1 MEKKKKNGKKKQ
13 MKKRKEIQKRKMKKI
28 IEFVGIR
35 IIAFFIFNLPI
46 LFYCFC
52 CYLTSNI

>member
-1 MEKKKKNGKKKQ
+1 
-13 MKKRKEIQKRKMKKI
+13 MKKRKQIQKRKIRKI

-35 IIAFFIFNLPI
+35 LIAFFIFNFP
-46 LFYCFC
+46 LFGYVLG

>member
-1 MEKKKKNGKKKQ
+1 
-13 MKKRKEIQKRKMKKI
+13 MKKRNNKKQVKKI

-35 IIAFFIFNLPI
+35 LIAFFIFNLPI
-46 LFYCFC
+46 IVYILA

>member
-1 MEKKKKNGKKKQ
+1 

-35 IIAFFIFNLPI
+35 VIAFFIFNLPVFVYI
-46 LFYCFC
+46 LA

>member
-1 MEKKKKNGKKKQ
+1 
-13 MKKRKEIQKRKMKKI
+13 MKKRNSKKQVKKI

-35 IIAFFIFNLPI
+35 LIAFFIFNLPI
-46 LFYCFC
+46 IVYILA

>member
-1 MEKKKKNGKKKQ
+1 
-13 MKKRKEIQKRKMKKI
+13 MKKRKEIQKRKMEKI

-35 IIAFFIFNLPI
+35 LIAFFIFNLPI
-46 LFYCFC
+46 IFYILA

>member
-1 MEKKKKNGKKKQ
+1 
-13 MKKRKEIQKRKMKKI
+13 MKKRKQIQKRKMKKI

-35 IIAFFIFNLPI
+35 LIAFFIFNFPI
-46 LFYCFC
+46 FAYILG

>member
-1 MEKKKKNGKKKQ
+1 

-28 IEFVGIR
+28 IEYIGIR
-35 IIAFFIFNLPI
+35 LIAFFIFNFPI
-46 LFYCFC
+46 FGYVLG

>member
-1 MEKKKKNGKKKQ
+1 

-28 IEFVGIR
+28 IENVTIR
-35 IIAFFIFNLPI
+35 IIAFFIFNFPI
-46 LFYCFC
+46 FGYIVA

>member
-1 MEKKKKNGKKKQ
+1 

-28 IEFVGIR
+28 IEYVGIR

-46 LFYCFC
+46 LFYILACNIA
-52 CYLTSNI
+52 SNI

>member
-1 MEKKKKNGKKKQ
+1 

-35 IIAFFIFNLPI
+35 IIAFFTFNLPI
-46 LFYCFC
+46 LFYCLC

>member
-1 MEKKKKNGKKKQ
+1 

-35 IIAFFIFNLPI
+35 LVAFFIFNLPI
-46 LFYCFC
+46 ICYVLA